1 MSDVTKGKPAKKL
14 KIINQC
20 KINDFRAMM
29 EEALAAMDRVLAQ
42 RTKDLEVWGEKEQT
56 EFYRIFGSKGDR
68 IIEVEM
74 SLRGDGHKVKMT
86 AREVMQNC
94 IRRLKWIKGQM
105 TLDDYI
111 NEIYDPDNPDDPT
124 NSAIRPKSGMP
135 KTFSAYVNEQKQDDY
150 KVHIGI
156 NFTGRVEGGN
166 TRVCA
171 TVMGSDSRVTTL
183 CHEMSHFVK
192 IFADPEHGGMGTSDY
207 DVKGRKPASGQK
219 DKDTILQ
226 HQSGAN
232 DMVIRNDYNVFDNA
246 YNIEKYFEI
255 TL

>member
-1 MSDVTKGKPAKKL
+1 
-14 KIINQC
+14 
-20 KINDFRAMM
+20 
-29 EEALAAMDRVLAQ
+29 MDRVLAQ

-124 NSAIRPKSGMP
+124 NTTIPRDPDMP
-135 KTFSAYVNEQKQDDY
+135 ETFAAFVNSELEKNY
-150 KVHIGI
+150 EVHIGI
-156 NFTGRVEGGN
+156 NFTGRIQGAGGQN
-166 TRVCA
+166 
-171 TVMGSDSRVTTL
+171 L
-183 CHEMSHFVK
+183 CHSNGH
-192 IFADPEHGGMGTSDY
+192 
-207 DVKGRKPASGQK
+207 
-219 DKDTILQ
+219 
-226 HQSGAN
+226 
-232 DMVIRNDYNVFDNA
+232 
-246 YNIEKYFEI
+246 
-255 TL
+255 